1 MANAL
6 LCYAHGRESDW
17 EAICVDLDIAVQG
30 SSFDE
35 VRSLLSSA
43 ITSYIADVAAE
54 SPKDAVRLLTR
65 RAPLHVRAA
74 LALRLAWYNLMHGK
88 QDREMQASFPVLCP
102 A

>member
-6 LCYAHGRESDW
+6 LCYAHGRDTEW

-30 SSFDE
+30 RSFDE

-43 ITSYIADVAAE
+43 IASYVADAAAE
-54 SPKDAVRLLTR
+54 SPRDALRLLTR
-65 RAPLHVRAA
+65 RAPFHVRAV